1 MLYRGKSINFGT
13 VYRIVK
19 HAILK
24 ILHHMSILNKVNEI
38 IFLNNIHMYS
48 LTSFVTA
55 YFCLCIDRILDRGK
69 PTKTVSR
76 IDSILRSYLMAKGQ
90 RVR

>member
-19 HAILK
+19 HAIQK

-48 LTSFVTA
+48 LTSFATA
-55 YFCLCIDRILDRGK
+55 YFFILTGFW
-69 PTKTVSR
+69 TGVN
-76 IDSILRSYLMAKGQ
+76 
-90 RVR
+90 